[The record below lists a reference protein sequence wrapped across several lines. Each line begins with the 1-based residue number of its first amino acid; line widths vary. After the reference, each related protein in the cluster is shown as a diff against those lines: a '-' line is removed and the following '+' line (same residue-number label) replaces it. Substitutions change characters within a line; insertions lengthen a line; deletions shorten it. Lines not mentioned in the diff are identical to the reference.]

1 VSSGGPGR
9 RGDDGQRDPGGGLL
23 VGRPFGIPIYVSPTW
38 FIVAVL
44 ITITFQPTVDEQVP
58 GLGSGAYAVAFAF
71 AVLLYASVLIHELA
85 HSVVALRFG
94 LPVRRISLYLLGGVS
109 EIEKEA
115 RTPGQEFLVAVAG
128 PVLSLILGGIGVAAM
143 QALQPGTVV
152 HLLVFAVAGSNL
164 LVGVFNLLP
173 GLPLDG
179 GRLVQAAVWKA
190 TGRRLFGVVVA
201 AWTGRVVAVVIL
213 LVMIVLPTVR
223 GNSTNLV
230 QVLWA
235 ALIAAFV
242 WTGAGAALRSAQV
255 RERLPALHARAL
267 TRRAIPVP
275 GDLPLGE
282 ALRRLEQAE
291 ARGLVVVDSSGRPT
305 ALVSEAAVRATPEQR
320 RPWVQVASLART
332 LEPGLVLQSDVAA
345 ESLIEALR
353 TTPATEYLVV
363 EPTGEVYGVLAT
375 SDIEQAFAA
384 RA

>member
-1 VSSGGPGR
+1 VTSAGSSQRVDEPR
-9 RGDDGQRDPGGGLL
+9 RDPGGGLL
-23 VGRPFGIPIYVSPTW
+23 LGRPFGVPIYVSPTW
-38 FIVAVL
+38 LIVAVL
-44 ITITFQPTVDEQVP
+44 ITVSFGPFVQNRIPE
-58 GLGSGAYAVAFAF
+58 LGSLAYVVSFAF
-71 AVLLYASVLIHELA
+71 AVLLYLSVLIHELA

-115 RTPGQEFLVAVAG
+115 PTPGREFLIAVAG
-128 PVLSLILGGIGVAAM
+128 PVLSLALGAIGLVAV
-143 QALQPGTVV
+143 QALEPGTVA
-152 HLLVFAVAGSNL
+152 HLLVLEVAGANL

-190 TGRRLFGVVVA
+190 TGRRLFGIVVA
-201 AWTGRVVAVVIL
+201 AWTGRVVAIIIL
-213 LVMIVLPTVR
+213 LIPIVVLPILGLR
-223 GNSTNLV
+223 ADLL

-242 WTGAGAALRSAQV
+242 WSGAGQSLRSAQV
-255 RERLPALHARAL
+255 RERLPALHVRTL

-282 ALRRLEQAE
+282 ALRRLEEAG
-291 ARGLVVVDSSGRPT
+291 ARGLVVVDGSGRPT
-305 ALVSEAAVRATPEQR
+305 ALVSEAAVKATPEQR

-332 LEPGLVLQSDVAA
+332 IEPGLVLRSDLGGEA
-345 ESLIEALR
+345 LIEALR
-353 TTPATEYLVV
+353 STPATEYLVE
-363 EPTGEVYGVLAT
+363 EPTGEVYGVLAA
-375 SDIEQAFAA
+375 SDIEQAFA